1 MIHYNSL
8 SSFPNFS
15 SPFDLVYIFVAL
27 ADDSILLLKR
37 ALVRGCVPDP
47 TRTQWGELTPIL
59 GYGSGRYLVTPT
71 PPIFTFSPT

>member
-15 SPFDLVYIFVAL
+15 SPFDLVYILVAL

-47 TRTQWGELTPIL
+47 TRTQ
-59 GYGSGRYLVTPT
+59 S
-71 PPIFTFSPT
+71 